1 MGKPRGP
8 KPPDPI
14 QTANAQA
21 QANTEAVR
29 ESAKVNAIDQITP
42 FGSVTFTRDENGI
55 PTQQVTSLSPNQ
67 QNILDQQAQL
77 SDILNRA
84 ALEQSKYIPTSQFTL
99 DGMSPV
105 PTQEDFIQQG
115 NTVRDSMF
123 NQAKGLLDPVF
134 QDRSRALENNIAQR
148 GIPITGENAGIL
160 LDREAEHQN
169 QALQQAAFQAVQAG
183 GAEQNRLFNLS
194 QTARNQQISDALLQR
209 QQPFNELSAFLQGA
223 PVFQAPQAQPL
234 PFQQIAPADVQGQIN
249 NNYQIQSSARNA
261 QLGGMYGLVGTV
273 AGAAIPGL
281 F

>member
-1 MGKPRGP
+1 MGKSSP

-21 QANTEAVR
+21 QANAEAVR

-105 PTQEDFIQQG
+105 PTQDDFIQQG

-134 QDRSRALENNIAQR
+134 QDRNRALENNIAQR

-160 LDREAEHQN
+160 FDREAEHQN

-261 QLGGMYGLVGTV
+261 QLGGMYGLVGSV